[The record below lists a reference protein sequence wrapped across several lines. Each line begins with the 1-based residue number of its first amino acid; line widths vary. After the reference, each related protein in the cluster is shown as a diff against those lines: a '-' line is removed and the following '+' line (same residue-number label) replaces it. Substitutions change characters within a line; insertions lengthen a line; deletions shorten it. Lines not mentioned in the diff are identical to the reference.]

1 MMMQNSQMM
10 DHYSPHTDSLYTIL
24 QQTLYFDK
32 YWGVSSP
39 DKPRYQ
45 KIDHSKDSD
54 VLSPVC
60 NKHDYTHHKP
70 QTTNVC
76 TRTLITLIILKKYA
90 WKPILSAVDA
100 RNKSIEDA
108 LKSADKAKKEML
120 ALNTDNERILM
131 EAKKERDALLKEGR
145 EIKDNIIDE
154 AKDKAKVE
162 ADKILITAKE
172 QINNEKMKA
181 ITELKNQV
189 AEMSIDIAEKI
200 LKSELS
206 DKNKQ
211 KELIAEA
218 LKSNELN

>member
-1 MMMQNSQMM
+1 MELVT
-10 DHYSPHTDSLYTIL
+10 PEIGLIFWTTIVFL
-24 QQTLYFDK
+24 L
-32 YWGVSSP
+32 
-39 DKPRYQ
+39 
-45 KIDHSKDSD
+45 
-54 VLSPVC
+54 L
-60 NKHDYTHHKP
+60 
-70 QTTNVC
+70 
-76 TRTLITLIILKKYA
+76 LIVLKKYA
-90 WKPILSAVDA
+90 WQPILTAVDE

-108 LKSADKAKKEML
+108 LKAADKAKKEML
-120 ALNTDNERILM
+120 ALNTDNERILT

-145 EIKDNIIDE
+145 EIKDNIIAE
-154 AKDKAKVE
+154 AKDKAKIE
-162 ADKILITAKE
+162 SDKILITTKE

-218 LKSNELN
+218 LKSNKLN

>member
-1 MMMQNSQMM
+1 MELVT
-10 DHYSPHTDSLYTIL
+10 PEIGLIFWTTIVFL
-24 QQTLYFDK
+24 L
-32 YWGVSSP
+32 
-39 DKPRYQ
+39 
-45 KIDHSKDSD
+45 
-54 VLSPVC
+54 L
-60 NKHDYTHHKP
+60 
-70 QTTNVC
+70 
-76 TRTLITLIILKKYA
+76 LIVLKKYA
-90 WKPILSAVDA
+90 WKPILAAVDE

-108 LKSADKAKKEML
+108 LKAADKAKKEML
-120 ALNTDNERILM
+120 ALNTDNERILIQ
-131 EAKKERDALLKEGR
+131 ARKERDALLKEGR
-145 EIKDNIIDE
+145 EIKDNIIAE
-154 AKDKAKVE
+154 AKDKAKIE
-162 ADKILITAKE
+162 SDKILITAKE

>member
-1 MMMQNSQMM
+1 MELVT
-10 DHYSPHTDSLYTIL
+10 PEIGLIFWTTIVFL
-24 QQTLYFDK
+24 L
-32 YWGVSSP
+32 
-39 DKPRYQ
+39 
-45 KIDHSKDSD
+45 
-54 VLSPVC
+54 L
-60 NKHDYTHHKP
+60 
-70 QTTNVC
+70 
-76 TRTLITLIILKKYA
+76 LIVLKKYA
-90 WKPILSAVDA
+90 WKPILTAVDE

-108 LKSADKAKKEML
+108 LKAADKAKKEML
-120 ALNTDNERILM
+120 ALNTDNEQILI
-131 EAKKERDALLKEGR
+131 EAKKERDMLLKEGR
-145 EIKDNIIDE
+145 EIKDNIIVE
-154 AKDKAKVE
+154 AKDKAKTE

-211 KELIAEA
+211 KELITES

>member
-1 MMMQNSQMM
+1 MELVT
-10 DHYSPHTDSLYTIL
+10 PEIGLIFWTTIVFL
-24 QQTLYFDK
+24 L
-32 YWGVSSP
+32 
-39 DKPRYQ
+39 
-45 KIDHSKDSD
+45 
-54 VLSPVC
+54 L
-60 NKHDYTHHKP
+60 
-70 QTTNVC
+70 
-76 TRTLITLIILKKYA
+76 LIVLKKYA
-90 WKPILSAVDA
+90 WKPILAAVDE

-108 LKSADKAKKEML
+108 LKAADKAKKEML
-120 ALNTDNERILM
+120 ALNTDNERILT

-145 EIKDNIIDE
+145 EIKDNIIAE
-154 AKDKAKVE
+154 AKDKAKIE
-162 ADKILITAKE
+162 SDKILITAKE

-218 LKSNELN
+218 LKSNKLN

>member
-1 MMMQNSQMM
+1 M
-10 DHYSPHTDSLYTIL
+10 PLLI
-24 QQTLYFDK
+24 
-32 YWGVSSP
+32 
-39 DKPRYQ
+39 
-45 KIDHSKDSD
+45 
-54 VLSPVC
+54 LSPLV
-60 NKHDYTHHKP
+60 TP
-70 QTTNVC
+70 EIGLIFWTTVVFSLL
-76 TRTLITLIILKKYA
+76 LIVLKKYA
-90 WKPILSAVDA
+90 WKPILSAVDE

-108 LKSADKAKKEML
+108 LKAADKAKKEML
-120 ALNTDNERILM
+120 DLNTDNERILK

-145 EIKDNIIDE
+145 EIKENIIAE
-154 AKDKAKVE
+154 AKTKAKVE

-189 AEMSIDIAEKI
+189 AGMSIDIAEKI

>member
-1 MMMQNSQMM
+1 MELVT
-10 DHYSPHTDSLYTIL
+10 PEIGLIFWTTIVFL
-24 QQTLYFDK
+24 L
-32 YWGVSSP
+32 
-39 DKPRYQ
+39 
-45 KIDHSKDSD
+45 
-54 VLSPVC
+54 L
-60 NKHDYTHHKP
+60 
-70 QTTNVC
+70 
-76 TRTLITLIILKKYA
+76 LIVLKKYA
-90 WKPILSAVDA
+90 WKPILAAVDE

-108 LKSADKAKKEML
+108 LKAADKAKKEML
-120 ALNTDNERILM
+120 ALNTDNERILI

-145 EIKDNIIDE
+145 EIKDNIIAE
-154 AKDKAKVE
+154 AKDKAKIE

>member
-1 MMMQNSQMM
+1 MELVT
-10 DHYSPHTDSLYTIL
+10 PEIGLIFWTTIVFL
-24 QQTLYFDK
+24 L
-32 YWGVSSP
+32 
-39 DKPRYQ
+39 
-45 KIDHSKDSD
+45 
-54 VLSPVC
+54 L
-60 NKHDYTHHKP
+60 
-70 QTTNVC
+70 
-76 TRTLITLIILKKYA
+76 LIVLKKYA
-90 WKPILSAVDA
+90 WKPILAAVDE

-108 LKSADKAKKEML
+108 LKAADKAKKEML
-120 ALNTDNERILM
+120 ALNTDNERILIQ
-131 EAKKERDALLKEGR
+131 AKKERDALLKEGR
-145 EIKDNIIDE
+145 EIKDNIIAE
-154 AKDKAKVE
+154 AKDKANLE

-218 LKSNELN
+218 LISNELN

>member
-1 MMMQNSQMM
+1 MELVT
-10 DHYSPHTDSLYTIL
+10 PEIGLIFWTTIVFL
-24 QQTLYFDK
+24 LLLT
-32 YWGVSSP
+32 V
-39 DKPRYQ
+39 
-45 KIDHSKDSD
+45 
-54 VLSPVC
+54 
-60 NKHDYTHHKP
+60 
-70 QTTNVC
+70 
-76 TRTLITLIILKKYA
+76 LKKYA
-90 WKPILSAVDA
+90 WKPILAAVDE

-108 LKSADKAKKEML
+108 LKAADKAKKEML
-120 ALNTDNERILM
+120 ALNTDNERILIQ
-131 EAKKERDALLKEGR
+131 AKKERDVLLKEGR
-145 EIKDNIIDE
+145 EIKDNIIAE
-154 AKDKAKVE
+154 AKDKAKLE

-211 KELIAEA
+211 KELIAES

>member
-1 MMMQNSQMM
+1 MELVT
-10 DHYSPHTDSLYTIL
+10 PEIGLIFWTTIV
-24 QQTLYFDK
+24 F
-32 YWGVSSP
+32 
-39 DKPRYQ
+39 
-45 KIDHSKDSD
+45 
-54 VLSPVC
+54 
-60 NKHDYTHHKP
+60 
-70 QTTNVC
+70 
-76 TRTLITLIILKKYA
+76 LILLIVLKKYA
-90 WKPILSAVDA
+90 WKPILSAVDE
-100 RNKSIEDA
+100 RNKSIEEA
-108 LKSADKAKKEML
+108 LKAADKAKNEMQ

-145 EIKDNIIDE
+145 EIKDNIIAE

-162 ADKILITAKE
+162 ADKILTTANE

-189 AEMSIDIAEKI
+189 AEISIDIAEKI

>member
-1 MMMQNSQMM
+1 MELVT
-10 DHYSPHTDSLYTIL
+10 PEIGLIFWTTVVFSLL
-24 QQTLYFDK
+24 L
-32 YWGVSSP
+32 V
-39 DKPRYQ
+39 
-45 KIDHSKDSD
+45 
-54 VLSPVC
+54 V
-60 NKHDYTHHKP
+60 
-70 QTTNVC
+70 
-76 TRTLITLIILKKYA
+76 LKKYA
-90 WKPILSAVDA
+90 WKPILSAVDE

-108 LKSADKAKKEML
+108 LKAADKAKEEML
-120 ALNTDNERILM
+120 ALNVDNERILM
-131 EAKKERDALLKEGR
+131 EAKKERDILLKEGR
-145 EIKDNIIDE
+145 EIKDSIIAE
-154 AKDKAKVE
+154 AKDKAKIE

-218 LKSNELN
+218 LKSNKLN